1 VLTVKID
8 KNSIVSYSKD
18 NGGIMGEYECV
29 NCNKI
34 FWADEPSEEMDLCDE
49 CIAEIDEGEQ

>member
-1 VLTVKID
+1 MLTVKID
-8 KNSIVSYSKD
+8 ENSIVSYSKE
-18 NGGIMGEYECV
+18 NGEIMGEYECV

>member
-1 VLTVKID
+1 MKLTVT
-8 KNSIVSYSKD
+8 IVVLKD
-18 NGGIMGEYECV
+18 MENKMGEYECV